1 MNTAGKGR
9 GVAKSGAANGGAA
22 KSGAPKDGAAK
33 GGAAKSRGQAGSGAA
48 GAAGAAG
55 ARGKGGSG
63 VADAAATSR
72 KDASGAARAG
82 RQSGST
88 VARPGRSGP
97 GAPAGGFDLAQP
109 LRPPSPGRAA
119 AYLLLFVLGAVVGV
133 AGTLLEAAWFPGG
146 LLLALAGSA
155 GTFLGGARALGGR
168 AGAVAPAAGW
178 LVAVMWLTAAR
189 PEGDYVFGAQLSPYL
204 FLLGGMAVAVISATM
219 GGPRH
224 DQGASATLGR

>member
-1 MNTAGKGR
+1 MSTAGKGR
-9 GVAKSGAANGGAA
+9 GVAKGGAGKGGAA

-33 GGAAKSRGQAGSGAA
+33 SRGQG
-48 GAAGAAG
+48 
-55 ARGKGGSG
+55 
-63 VADAAATSR
+63 
-72 KDASGAARAG
+72 ASGAVGAG
-82 RQSGST
+82 RQGGST
-88 VARPGRSGP
+88 VARPGGAGRPGRSGP

-133 AGTLLEAAWFPGG
+133 AGALLEAAWFPGG

-178 LVAVMWLTAAR
+178 LVAVMWLTVAR
-189 PEGDYVFGAQLSPYL
+189 PEGDYVFGAQLTPYL
-204 FLLGGMAVAVISATM
+204 FLLGGMAIAVISATM

-224 DQGASATLGR
+224 DQGTSATLGR